1 MGKKKLKFDFQGYI
15 TIGYLSI
22 VIMGMMF
29 EYRYYEK
36 FGINIFE
43 YSDILDF
50 LLAPAKNL
58 EVILFAFVTFLF
70 IGLLYLIDNLW
81 LKKRPISYKRFNF
94 GMEKYR
100 PIVMILGFITLLN
113 GASKIYAKM
122 QFSTF
127 NESPKTIELLFE
139 SGEKKMTGNIIGK
152 NSDYVFLQT
161 MDKSIKAIPIQTDV
175 QEIIIS
181 RPD

>member
-15 TIGYLSI
+15 TIGYLLI
-22 VIMGMMF
+22 VVMGMMF
-29 EYRYYEK
+29 EYRYYEE

-58 EVILFAFVTFLF
+58 EVILFALSTLILIGILF
-70 IGLLYLIDNLW
+70 LIDDLW
-81 LKKRPISYKRFNF
+81 KKKRPASYKRFNF

-100 PIVMILGFITLLN
+100 PIMMIIGFIVLLN
-113 GASKIYAKM
+113 TASQIYADM
-122 QFSTF
+122 QFSNF
-127 NESPKTIELLFE
+127 KKYHKTIELIFE
-139 SGEKKMTGNIIGK
+139 SGEKKLTGNIIGK
-152 NSDYVFLQT
+152 NSDYIFLQT
-161 MDKSIKAIPIQTDV
+161 ADSTIKAIPILTDV

-181 RPD
+181 KPK